1 MRFHRPRHATV
12 VAYLALF
19 CAMSGT
25 AVAAASLQSGDAMI
39 AKRTLSGNRLRHNTV
54 TGYEINESTLGTV
67 PKAARANALPALV
80 WHPFTF
86 VNGWRNV
93 FPGTARPAGWAI
105 DAQGIVHFRGLV
117 GASSQNCSPTF
128 ATIPTSVL
136 PPDLEVN
143 VPIFAIDAGVAR
155 LSVSTTGTVAIYG
168 GATAACGDNNLEGV
182 TFTTK

>member
-1 MRFHRPRHATV
+1 MPMRRPSLGTIV
-12 VAYLALF
+12 GSLALIV
-19 CAMSGT
+19 AMSGT
-25 AVAAASLQSGDAMI
+25 AVAVTTAQSGDKLI
-39 AKRTLSGNRLRHNTV
+39 RHRSLSGNRLRHNTV
-54 TGYEINESTLGTV
+54 TGYEINESSLGTV
-67 PKAARANALPALV
+67 PRAAKANALPALA

-93 FPGTARPAGWAI
+93 FPDTARPAGWAI

-128 ATIPTSVL
+128 ATIPTSIL

-143 VPIFAIDAGVAR
+143 VPIFAIEAGVAR
-155 LSVSTTGTVAIYG
+155 LNVSTTGAVAIYG
-168 GATAACGDNNLEGV
+168 GTTAACGDNNLEGV